1 MKEVQLAFFDAY
13 EPQAQSLF
21 ENYMRNASAYCK
33 NEKLHDATTGE
44 YADPDEKFMRSIEEL
59 AGVPI
64 NSKREFRN
72 GLFVHKAAALERG
85 EEFTFKT
92 FLVLK
97 DAIEKKLLETLK
109 NVVSLT
115 LIDPIKALDE
125 RTKRKKE
132 SVIGNLVARGY
143 CKSCAET
150 LLTFVADILRRSQ

>member
-1 MKEVQLAFFDAY
+1 
-13 EPQAQSLF
+13 
-21 ENYMRNASAYCK
+21 MRNASAFCR
-33 NEKLHDATTGE
+33 NEKLVDPSSGE
-44 YADPDEKFMRSIEEL
+44 HSDPDEKLMRSIEEI

-97 DAIEKKLLETLK
+97 DAIEKKLLNTLK

-115 LIDPIKALDE
+115 LTDPIKALDDK
-125 RTKRKKE
+125 TKKRKNDVLE
-132 SVIGNLVARGY
+132 NLIERGY
-143 CKSCAET
+143 CEHCAEA
-150 LLTFVADILRRSQ
+150 LINFVSRMLRKME